1 MYSKYFII
9 WTIDKLLVL
18 LLLKTVLDGI
28 SQKTGVG
35 MNLTCNF
42 FIVATYLQNEKFNLG
57 KINKY

>member
-28 SQKTGVG
+28 SQKNRGG
-35 MNLTCNF
+35 HELNMQFLYSSYLLTELKVQF
-42 FIVATYLQNEKFNLG
+42 RE
-57 KINKY
+57 NK

>member
-28 SQKTGVG
+28 LQKTGVG

-42 FIVATYLQNEKFNLG
+42 FIVATYLQN
-57 KINKY
+57 

>member
-9 WTIDKLLVL
+9 WTIDNKLLVL

-35 MNLTCNF
+35 MNVTCNF
-42 FIVATYLQNEKFNLG
+42 FIVATYLQN
-57 KINKY
+57 

>member
-18 LLLKTVLDGI
+18 LQLKTVLDGI

-35 MNLTCNF
+35 MNMQFLYSS
-42 FIVATYLQNEKFNLG
+42 YLFTVLKVQFRE
-57 KINKY
+57 NK

>member
-9 WTIDKLLVL
+9 WTIDDKLLVL

-42 FIVATYLQNEKFNLG
+42 FIVATYLQN
-57 KINKY
+57 